1 MEKLYAI
8 LFISVPGWRYLE
20 HDLANSFTEF
30 FLEHICNYFIQ
41 VLDYIIDGNVNS
53 EENGIK
59 NSIQFGV
66 ARRSNVLT
74 YKVVMFFLNDCIIHS
89 REI

>member
-30 FLEHICNYFIQ
+30 FLEDICNYFKQ
-41 VLDYIIDGNVNS
+41 VLGYIIDGKVNP
-53 EENGIK
+53 EENSIK
-59 NSIQFGV
+59 IKFFPNY
-66 ARRSNVLT
+66 NVTLG
-74 YKVVMFFLNDCIIHS
+74 
-89 REI
+89 